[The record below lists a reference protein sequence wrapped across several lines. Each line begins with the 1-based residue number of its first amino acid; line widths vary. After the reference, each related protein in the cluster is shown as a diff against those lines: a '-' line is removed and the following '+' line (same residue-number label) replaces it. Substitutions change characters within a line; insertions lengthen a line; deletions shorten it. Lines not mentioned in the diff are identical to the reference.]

1 MSCEMLDQL
10 RAGALS
16 GVVRLD
22 LSAGL
27 REVPEEVRSLAGS
40 LEILNLS
47 GNELSD
53 LPDWLAELPKLR
65 VLFCSDNPFQRVP
78 EVLGACRALEMVG
91 FKACQVSEVPA
102 AALPRELRWLILT
115 DNRLTE
121 LPAELGHC
129 GRLQKL
135 MLSGNRLRGLPAE
148 LAHCRRL
155 ELLRLAAN
163 DFPGFPD
170 WLWEMPSLA
179 WLAVAGNPCT
189 ALPPAAG
196 PGFRQIPW
204 SQVALG
210 RRIGEGSSGWI
221 HEAVWDAGAGAQVVA
236 VKFFKGAMT
245 SDGLP
250 ASEMAAGLAVGGHP
264 HLIGAY
270 GQMVGHPE
278 AFTGLVMPL
287 MDPAMAV
294 LAGPPS
300 LASCTRDVYPVDRQF
315 TASGALRLLQGLAA
329 GAAHLHG
336 RGLLHGDLYAHNV
349 LYHPAGQ
356 AVLGDFGA
364 ASFYPPGPAGRMER
378 LEVRAFGILM
388 EEVVSRGLEQGQ
400 WTGTIQSL
408 MERCLQPEGAAR
420 PDFAEIQEALA
431 GLG

>member
-1 MSCEMLDQL
+1 MSYEMLDQL
-10 RAGALS
+10 RAGVLS
-16 GVVRLD
+16 GAVRLD

-47 GNELSD
+47 GNALSD
-53 LPDWLAELPKLR
+53 LPEWLAELPKLR
-65 VLFCSDNPFQRVP
+65 VLFCSDNPFRRVP
-78 EVLGACRALEMVG
+78 EVLGACPALEMVG
-91 FKACQVSEVPA
+91 FKACQVLEVPA
-102 AALPRELRWLILT
+102 VALPGELRWLILT
-115 DNRLTE
+115 DNRLTQ

-135 MLSGNRLRGLPAE
+135 MLSGNRLRSLPAE
-148 LAHCRRL
+148 LARCRRL

-163 DFPGFPD
+163 DFDGFPD

-179 WLAVAGNPCT
+179 WLALAGNPCT
-189 ALPPAAG
+189 ALPAAAG

-204 SQVALG
+204 SGVALG
-210 RRIGEGSSGWI
+210 RRIGEGASGWI
-221 HEAVWDAGAGAQVVA
+221 HEAVWHAEEGTQPVA

-270 GQMVGHPE
+270 GQIAGHPE
-278 AFTGLVMPL
+278 ALEGLVMPL
-287 MDPAMAV
+287 MDPAMKG
-294 LAGPPS
+294 LAGPPDW
-300 LASCTRDVYPVDRQF
+300 ASCTRDIYPADRQF
-315 TASGALRLLQGLAA
+315 TAAGALRLVQGLAA

-349 LYHPAGQ
+349 LCHPAGQ

-364 ASFYPPGPAGRMER
+364 TSFYPPGPSGRMER
-378 LEVRAFGILM
+378 LEVRALGILM
-388 EEVVSRGLEQGQ
+388 QEVFSRCVEQDEVPD
-400 WTGTIQSL
+400 TIL
-408 MERCLQPEGAAR
+408 TWIGRCMQPEVAAR
-420 PDFAEIQEALA
+420 PGFAEIGEALA
-431 GLG
+431 GME